1 VKEFRKDKLKKSLQ
15 NSKKPTQVI
24 DQKRYIKG
32 ATEDFFLTF
41 LSNNISE
48 NIFTDLTLDYSSVQK
63 RFSYKPDFIIEVK
76 ELNLFIDIEIDE
88 PYVGSNGSPIH
99 FKKSNDNL
107 RNNFFIDNKWI
118 VIRFAEIQVVK
129 YPTECCLLINTLI
142 KCLKEGNVI
151 DNEKIKS
158 IVPNVQGWD
167 KAESNKLAFNR
178 FRNTYLTRE
187 LTENIAKEREYLET
201 KFTGNYYTYT
211 IDASKLK

>member
-1 VKEFRKDKLKKSLQ
+1 
-15 NSKKPTQVI
+15 KKPTQVI

-118 VIRFAEIQVVK
+118 VIRF
-129 YPTECCLLINTLI
+129 
-142 KCLKEGNVI
+142 
-151 DNEKIKS
+151 
-158 IVPNVQGWD
+158 
-167 KAESNKLAFNR
+167 
-178 FRNTYLTRE
+178 
-187 LTENIAKEREYLET
+187 
-201 KFTGNYYTYT
+201 
-211 IDASKLK
+211 